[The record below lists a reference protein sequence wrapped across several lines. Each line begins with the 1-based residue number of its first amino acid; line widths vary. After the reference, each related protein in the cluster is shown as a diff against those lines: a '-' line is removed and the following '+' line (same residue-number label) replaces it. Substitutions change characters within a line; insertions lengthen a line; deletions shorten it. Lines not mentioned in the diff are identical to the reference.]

1 LINTTIT
8 HLQQDQNTNIQEA
21 GPGSYTLT
29 TGSMTFEYTLPGI
42 GHLENGSLNFTSNA
56 NINKMSA
63 QNIGVTSDINHL
75 QAYLYN
81 WQTGNW
87 DSYSFSQFA
96 LTIKDAKAYIGPGNR
111 VLLNL
116 NNQSTDQGTFL
127 FDQPELNM
135 NGTING

>member
-1 LINTTIT
+1 
-8 HLQQDQNTNIQEA
+8 
-21 GPGSYTLT
+21 
-29 TGSMTFEYTLPGI
+29 
-42 GHLENGSLNFTSNA
+42 
-56 NINKMSA
+56 MSA